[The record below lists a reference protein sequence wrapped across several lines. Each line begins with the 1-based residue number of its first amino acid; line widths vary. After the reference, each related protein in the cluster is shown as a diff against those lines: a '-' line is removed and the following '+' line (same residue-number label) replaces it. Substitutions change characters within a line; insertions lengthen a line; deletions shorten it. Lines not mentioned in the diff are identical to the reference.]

1 VNFAV
6 GQWLLDKLLKPAMR
20 FFASTSA
27 FLLLLTAG
35 TGSIAH
41 AQVYLL
47 HSEEGDLVG
56 RVETIRIDSEETLAD
71 VARLHNVGHEEIRMA
86 NPTVEFWLPAAGT
99 EVILPKRHILPRAR
113 REGIVLNV
121 PEMRLYY
128 FPHACTEDADC
139 MVVTHPVSI
148 GRMDWQTPLGTTRV
162 TSKVSNPTW
171 LPPES
176 IRQEAAEEG
185 NFLPAVVPPGPN
197 NPMGA
202 YALHLDIP
210 GYRIHGTN
218 RPYGVGMRA
227 THGCVR
233 MYPEDIEVLYNETRI
248 GTAVQIVSQPVKFGW
263 VGATLFMEAH
273 PPLEEDTE
281 GNAHLKDIALDQL
294 EVLAQERTFT
304 LNGREFQRVL
314 KELSGMPVVISR
326 GSGATKN
333 RTGVSRSGVEVT
345 VSTPDTN

>member
-1 VNFAV
+1 MKFLTIL
-6 GQWLLDKLLKPAMR
+6 G
-20 FFASTSA
+20 TS
-27 FLLLLTAG
+27 LLLFAAG
-35 TGSIAH
+35 PVTTAH

-47 HSEEGDLVG
+47 HPDGGDLVG
-56 RVETIRIDSEETLAD
+56 RVETITIDSEETLAD

-86 NPTVEFWLPAAGT
+86 NPTVEFWLPPAGA

-128 FPHACTEDADC
+128 FPHACTTDAEC

-148 GRMDWQTPLGTTRV
+148 GRMDWQTPLGTTHV
-162 TSKVSNPTW
+162 TSKVTNPTW
-171 LPPES
+171 RPPEA
-176 IRQEAAEEG
+176 IRREAAEQG
-185 NFLPAVVPPGPN
+185 NPLPAVVPPGPN

-233 MYPEDIEVLYNETRI
+233 MYPEDIEVLFNEVRI

-263 VGATLFMEAH
+263 VGDTLFMEAH
-273 PPLEEDTE
+273 PPLEEDIE
-281 GNAHLKDIALDQL
+281 GLAHLKDIALEQL
-294 EVLAQERTFT
+294 EAIALERPFT
-304 LNGREFQRVL
+304 LNGREFQRAL
-314 KELSGMPVVISR
+314 KELSGIPVAISR
-326 GSGATKN
+326 HPGALKN
-333 RTGVSRSGVEVT
+333 RTGAGRSGDGLP
-345 VSTPDTN
+345 VSVPDKG

>member
-1 VNFAV
+1 MNLTV
-6 GQWLLDKLLKPAMR
+6 GQWLLDKLLNPAMK

-27 FLLLLTAG
+27 FLLLLTTG

-47 HSEEGDLVG
+47 HPDAGDLVG
-56 RVETIRIDSEETLAD
+56 RVETIRIDNEETLAD

-99 EVILPKRHILPRAR
+99 EVILPKHHILPRAR
-113 REGIVLNV
+113 REGIILNV

-128 FPHACTEDADC
+128 FPRACTADTDC

-162 TSKVSNPTW
+162 TSKVTNPTW
-171 LPPES
+171 RPPQS
-176 IRQEAAEEG
+176 IRREAAEQG
-185 NFLPAVVPPGPN
+185 HFLPAVVPAGPD

-202 YALHLDIP
+202 YALHLDLP

-233 MYPEDIEVLYNETRI
+233 MYPEDIEVLYNEVPI

-263 VGATLFMEAH
+263 VGDTLFMEAH

-294 EVLAQERTFT
+294 EAIALERPFT
-304 LNGREFQRVL
+304 LDGREFQRAL
-314 KELSGMPVVISR
+314 NELRGIPVVISR
-326 GSGATKN
+326 SSGAAKN
-333 RTGVSRSGVEVT
+333 RAGMSRPGVDLP
-345 VSTPDTN
+345 VSVPDTH